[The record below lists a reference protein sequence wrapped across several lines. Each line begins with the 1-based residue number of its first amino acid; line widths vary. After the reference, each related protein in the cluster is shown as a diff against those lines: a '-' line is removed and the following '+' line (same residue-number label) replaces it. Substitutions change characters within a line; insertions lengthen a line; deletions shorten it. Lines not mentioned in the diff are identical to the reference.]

1 MIGLHSAL
9 LTREQKLIVKDSLIM
24 YVCQLQKQFFRD
36 NIISFEDYTAK
47 MKDINEITEKLHLKE
62 LYRHHD

>member
-9 LTREQKLIVKDSLIM
+9 LTREQKLIVRDSLIM

-62 LYRHHD
+62 E

>member
-36 NIISFEDYTAK
+36 NLISFEEYSTK
-47 MKDINEITEKLHLKE
+47 MQDIEDITNKLHLKE
-62 LYRHHD
+62 LYKHGI

>member
-36 NIISFEDYTAK
+36 NIISFEDYTTK

>member
-36 NIISFEDYTAK
+36 NDIAFEDYTAK
-47 MKDINEITEKLHLKE
+47 MKEINEITEKLHLKD
-62 LYRHHD
+62 LYKHHD

>member
-1 MIGLHSAL
+1 
-9 LTREQKLIVKDSLIM
+9 M

>member
-36 NIISFEDYTAK
+36 NNISFEDYTAK

>member
-36 NIISFEDYTAK
+36 NIISFEEYSSR
-47 MKDINEITEKLHLKE
+47 MEDIEEITNKLHLKE
-62 LYRHHD
+62 LYKHGI

>member
-9 LTREQKLIVKDSLIM
+9 LTREQKLIIKDSLIM

-36 NIISFEDYTAK
+36 NNIPFEEYTAK
-47 MKDINEITEKLHLKE
+47 MKEIDEITEKLHLKE

>member
-36 NIISFEDYTAK
+36 NVISFEDYTAK